1 MPAPNEGRWLSF
13 NVQFLDN
20 GSDLDTVLLVLGQL
34 RGCVVRVSGPCSSTD
49 FHLREV
55 GQDGELILLHGYR
68 FEYGSGLGDPVTV
81 ALNDATLTV
90 L

>member
-1 MPAPNEGRWLSF
+1 MSDTDKWLSF
-13 NVQFLDN
+13 NVQFLNN

-34 RGCVVRVSGPCSSTD
+34 RGCVVRVSGPCPPTD
-49 FHLREV
+49 LHLREV
-55 GQDGELILLHGYR
+55 AQDGELVLLHGFR
-68 FEYGSGLGDPVTV
+68 FEYGSGLGLPVTV

>member
-1 MPAPNEGRWLSF
+1 MGTCKTEWLSF

-34 RGCVVRVSGPCSSTD
+34 RGCVVRVSGPCPPTD
-49 FHLREV
+49 LLLRDV
-55 GQDGELILLHGYR
+55 SQDGELVLLHGYR
-68 FEYGSGLGDPVTV
+68 YEHGTGLGAPVTV